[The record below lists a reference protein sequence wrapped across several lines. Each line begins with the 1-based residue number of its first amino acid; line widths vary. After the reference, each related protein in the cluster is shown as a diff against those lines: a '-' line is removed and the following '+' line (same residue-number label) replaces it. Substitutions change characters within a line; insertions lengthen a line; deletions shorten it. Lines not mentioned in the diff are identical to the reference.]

1 MRTYVFII
9 LILSYRWMEKVT
21 WKHLASTPR
30 YGNLTPASY
39 CRRDGAMRVCWWS
52 YFADLA
58 FSFVPP
64 SHRVFAA
71 LSSGAARFSG
81 TCRCARLALAS
92 PALTCMSELRIV
104 LMEQPARDRIVWY
117 LFGDF
122 GLRYTE
128 ERFLFLQNFWL
139 STGFREGGQAIRGVL
154 ITRSCSPLQMIQI
167 QALNPITRPWAP

>member
-1 MRTYVFII
+1 MQVC
-9 LILSYRWMEKVT
+9 RW
-21 WKHLASTPR
+21 
-30 YGNLTPASY
+30 
-39 CRRDGAMRVCWWS
+39 CC
-52 YFADLA
+52 FAYLA

-64 SHRVFAA
+64 THRVFAA

-81 TCRCARLALAS
+81 TCRCARLALAF

-139 STGFREGGQAIRGVL
+139 STGFREGVQAIRCVL
-154 ITRSCSPLQMIQI
+154 ITRSYSPLQMVQI
-167 QALNPITRPWAP
+167 QVLYLITRPWPP